1 MGKNIRTVTAKE
13 RMLKKIRQ
21 ALLQKREHPFPQFED
36 SPLYRDKGDDL
47 ALNFAEEFTAASG
60 QFVYCE
66 DTIQLIENLIILVE
80 KKKLRN
86 IVALEPNVQELLAA
100 YEFPFI
106 PFDQGFSAVEIGITG
121 CEALIA
127 RNGSVLVSNASASG
141 RRLSSYPPI
150 HIVVAKTSQLVADI
164 KDGMDQVLRRH
175 GSQLPSFISII
186 TGPSRT
192 ADIEKTLVM
201 GAHGPKELYVFLV
214 EG

>member
-1 MGKNIRTVTAKE
+1 MEKNIRTITAKE

-21 ALLQKREHPFPQFED
+21 ALLQKREHPYPQFED
-36 SPLYRDKGDDL
+36 SPLYREEEEDL
-47 ALNFAEEFTAASG
+47 ALNFAAHFTTASG
-60 QFVYCE
+60 QFIYCE

-86 IVALEPNVQELLAA
+86 IVALEHNVQELLAA

-106 PFDQGFSAVEIGITG
+106 ASDQGLSEIQIGITG

-127 RNGSVLVSNASASG
+127 RNGSILVSNASASG

-150 HIVVAKTSQLVADI
+150 HIVFAKTSQLVMDI
-164 KDGMDQVLRRH
+164 KDAMDQMQNRY
-175 GSQLPSFISII
+175 GADLPSFISII

-201 GAHGPKELYVFLV
+201 GAHGPKELYVFLL

>member
-66 DTIQLIENLIILVE
+66 DTIQLIESLIILVE

-106 PFDQGFSAVEIGITG
+106 PFDQGFSAVEIGITA

>member
-106 PFDQGFSAVEIGITG
+106 PFDQGFSAVEIGITA